1 MRVNDLIQSTWD
13 QLRSYQKEGIETN
26 IKSDN
31 DQVIIEM
38 KATRAGMEVSGYVQ
52 DDTYDEVVKDLKAEG
67 FTCK

>member
-1 MRVNDLIQSTWD
+1 
-13 QLRSYQKEGIETN
+13 
-26 IKSDN
+26 
-31 DQVIIEM
+31 M